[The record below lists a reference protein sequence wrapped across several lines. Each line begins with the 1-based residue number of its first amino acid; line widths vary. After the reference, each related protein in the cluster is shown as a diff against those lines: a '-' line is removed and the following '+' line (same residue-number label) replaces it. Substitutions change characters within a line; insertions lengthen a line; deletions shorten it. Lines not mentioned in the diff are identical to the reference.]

1 MSYDAPDPGIRQ
13 LQRLGTLTDV
23 VYAITIWRIF
33 DLIPRPGVNGASWPS
48 LGAYFGE
55 NWLAL
60 LILMAGMLFTIV
72 YWLQSNTLSSA
83 LARTD
88 TKHSILSILQV
99 FSVLLFLY
107 SMRMGIEVGDAIGAR
122 AFESLTAANVGL
134 WGALAWGYAC
144 KDRRL
149 LRDDVTDLQ
158 ARQLATKITGEPITA
173 AITFPVAYVGPIFWE
188 LSWFAYPVVKAIVHR
203 RAKAMG

>member
-122 AFESLTAANVGL
+122 AFESLST
-134 WGALAWGYAC
+134 
-144 KDRRL
+144 
-149 LRDDVTDLQ
+149 LR
-158 ARQLATKITGEPITA
+158 
-173 AITFPVAYVGPIFWE
+173 
-188 LSWFAYPVVKAIVHR
+188 
-203 RAKAMG
+203 